1 MTTSALA
8 SDERV
13 LRLLATSSCIIIL
26 LWQQD
31 DDNDEDDNLLVVTFS
46 GSHQSTNLPTTTFR
60 IIGVCVRLSI
70 INKPDVFASNNAT
83 GVTYSWR
90 FDCTLIRLEEVSH
103 Q

>member
-1 MTTSALA
+1 MAAGDVAAGCMMMMTMTKMIIW
-8 SDERV
+8 
-13 LRLLATSSCIIIL
+13 LL
-26 LWQQD
+26 
-31 DDNDEDDNLLVVTFS
+31 VTFS

>member
-1 MTTSALA
+1 MAAGDVAAGCMMMMTMTKMIIW
-8 SDERV
+8 
-13 LRLLATSSCIIIL
+13 LL
-26 LWQQD
+26 
-31 DDNDEDDNLLVVTFS
+31 VTFS

-90 FDCTLIRLEEVSH
+90 FDCTLIRLEEVGH